1 MSENTSYSVLVVED
15 EVPARELLIDYI
27 LTRKELRLAAVA
39 KNGADAIER
48 LSDTGYDL
56 VFMDIHLPGA
66 NALDIIKGLAKK
78 PPIIF
83 TTAHQNY
90 ALNAFDL
97 GAVDFLLKPYS
108 LERFNNAIEKFL
120 QKTTKE
126 AKTAEAANSSFL
138 SFKESGKHYVVAHK
152 DIIYLSS
159 HGKRTI
165 IHTENRD
172 YEASILLGDMEEKL
186 PSPVFIR
193 IHKSTIVNI
202 HFLSMVEYYL
212 GGQYMAYLKDNDEST
227 LIVGRKFAN
236 DLKKALDMQ

>member
-1 MSENTSYSVLVVED
+1 MTENTSYSVLVIED

-39 KNGADAIER
+39 KNGVDAAER
-48 LSDTGYDL
+48 LSGTEYDL
-56 VFMDIHLPGA
+56 VFMDVHLPAA
-66 NALDIIKGLAKK
+66 NALDIIKGLIKK

-83 TTAHQNY
+83 TTAHKNY

-108 LERFNNAIEKFL
+108 LERFNNAVDKFL
-120 QKTTKE
+120 QKTGKE
-126 AKTAEAANSSFL
+126 VKTAEMTNSSFL
-138 SFKESGKHYVVAHK
+138 SFKESGKHYVVAHR

-159 HGKRTI
+159 HRKRTI

-172 YEASILLGDMEEKL
+172 YETSILLGDMAEKL
-186 PSPVFIR
+186 PSPIFIR

-202 HFLSMVEYYL
+202 QFLSMVEYYL
-212 GGQYMAYLKDNDEST
+212 GGQYMAYLKDTDEST
-227 LIVGRKFAN
+227 LIVGRKFADN
-236 DLKKALDMQ
+236 LKKALDMQ